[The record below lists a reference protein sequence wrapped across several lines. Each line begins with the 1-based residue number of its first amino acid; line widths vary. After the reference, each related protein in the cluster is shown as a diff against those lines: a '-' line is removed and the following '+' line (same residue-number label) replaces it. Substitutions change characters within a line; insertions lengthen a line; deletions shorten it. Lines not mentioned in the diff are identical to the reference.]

1 MDNDGI
7 KEEQMILEGHIR
19 EAEASIKTLE
29 QFHNEV
35 TKYWSEEN
43 RHIIDH
49 IAYSPAIT
57 VGIGTKRYTEDWAF
71 IELDRKKIDS
81 VTFRGNVIIGM
92 YRDSNFRY
100 LNLCRRCT
108 PAGGVVHWNG
118 RVDREVVK
126 GDLKAVCIACGRRWN
141 SECRRAEARRK
152 KRDHSALSHNI
163 CHPCAHSV
171 SMPSHTTSVKLNFYN
186 PRPVYE
192 SGIFSK

>member
-1 MDNDGI
+1 MDNNGI

-19 EAEASIKTLE
+19 EVEVSIKTLQ

-43 RHIIDH
+43 RCIIDH

-100 LNLCRRCT
+100 LNLC
-108 PAGGVVHWNG
+108 
-118 RVDREVVK
+118 
-126 GDLKAVCIACGRRWN
+126 
-141 SECRRAEARRK
+141 
-152 KRDHSALSHNI
+152 
-163 CHPCAHSV
+163 
-171 SMPSHTTSVKLNFYN
+171 
-186 PRPVYE
+186 
-192 SGIFSK
+192 